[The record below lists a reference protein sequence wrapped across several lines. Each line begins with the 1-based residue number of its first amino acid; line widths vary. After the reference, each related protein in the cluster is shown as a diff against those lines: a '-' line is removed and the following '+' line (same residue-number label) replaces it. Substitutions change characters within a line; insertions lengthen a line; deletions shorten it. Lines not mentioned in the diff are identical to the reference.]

1 MHPRSCDRKKGCVS
15 KLFKLFC
22 KSFCIEKGNIKRIA
36 VSDNNISFSVESVSM
51 TDTIDVL
58 LSEEVIDARIRELAA
73 QIDADYAGESITLL
87 CTLKGAVF
95 FACELAKRITIPV
108 FMDFIQTASYEGT
121 QSTGT
126 VSMKLDV
133 PDEAIEGKHII
144 IIEDVIDTG
153 RTLSVVKEM
162 MLKRK
167 PASLK
172 VCSLLDKHECRV
184 VPFDGDYIGFTI
196 GNDFVVGYGLDV
208 DQKYRN
214 LPFVGIVK

>member
-1 MHPRSCDRKKGCVS
+1 M
-15 KLFKLFC
+15 
-22 KSFCIEKGNIKRIA
+22 
-36 VSDNNISFSVESVSM
+36 M
-51 TDTIDVL
+51 DTIDVL

-108 FMDFIQTASYEGT
+108 FMDFIQTTSYEGT

>member
-1 MHPRSCDRKKGCVS
+1 MK
-15 KLFKLFC
+15 
-22 KSFCIEKGNIKRIA
+22 
-36 VSDNNISFSVESVSM
+36 
-51 TDTIDVL
+51 DTIDVL
-58 LSEEVIDARIRELAA
+58 LSEDVINTRIRELAA
-73 QIDADYAGESITLL
+73 QIDADYAGESVTLL

-108 FMDFIQTASYEGT
+108 FMEFIQTASYEGT

-126 VSMKLDV
+126 VSMKLDIPEEDV
-133 PDEAIEGKHII
+133 AGKHLI

-162 MLKRK
+162 MLKRN

-172 VCSLLDKHECRV
+172 VCTLLDKHECRV
-184 VPFDGDYIGFTI
+184 VPFEGDYIGFII
-196 GNDFVVGYGLDV
+196 GNEFVVGYGLDV

-214 LPFVGIVK
+214 LPYVGVIR

>member
-1 MHPRSCDRKKGCVS
+1 MTSSESKTSMVS
-15 KLFKLFC
+15 
-22 KSFCIEKGNIKRIA
+22 
-36 VSDNNISFSVESVSM
+36 
-51 TDTIDVL
+51 
-58 LSEEVIDARIRELAA
+58 VINTRIRELAA
-73 QIDADYAGESITLL
+73 QIDADYAGESVTLL

-108 FMDFIQTASYEGT
+108 FMEFIQTASYEGT

-126 VSMKLDV
+126 VSMKLDIPEEDV
-133 PDEAIEGKHII
+133 AGKHII

-153 RTLSVVKEM
+153 RTLSVVREM
-162 MLKRK
+162 MLKRN

-184 VPFDGDYIGFTI
+184 VPFEGDYVGFTI
-196 GNDFVVGYGLDV
+196 GNEFVVGYGLDV

-214 LPFVGIVK
+214 LPYVGVIR

>member
-1 MHPRSCDRKKGCVS
+1 MK
-15 KLFKLFC
+15 
-22 KSFCIEKGNIKRIA
+22 
-36 VSDNNISFSVESVSM
+36 
-51 TDTIDVL
+51 DTIDVL
-58 LSEEVIDARIRELAA
+58 LSEDVINTRIRELAA
-73 QIDADYAGESITLL
+73 QIDADYAGESVTLL

-108 FMDFIQTASYEGT
+108 FMEFIQTASYEGT

-126 VSMKLDV
+126 VSMKLDIPEEDV
-133 PDEAIEGKHII
+133 AGKHLI

-162 MLKRK
+162 MLKRN

-184 VPFDGDYIGFTI
+184 VPFEGDYIGFTI
-196 GNDFVVGYGLDV
+196 GNEFVVGYGLDF

-214 LPFVGIVK
+214 LPYVGVIR

>member
-1 MHPRSCDRKKGCVS
+1 MK
-15 KLFKLFC
+15 
-22 KSFCIEKGNIKRIA
+22 
-36 VSDNNISFSVESVSM
+36 
-51 TDTIDVL
+51 DTIDVL
-58 LSEEVIDARIRELAA
+58 LSEDVINTRIRELAA
-73 QIDADYAGESITLL
+73 QIDADYAGESVTLL

-108 FMDFIQTASYEGT
+108 FMEFIQTASYEGT

-126 VSMKLDV
+126 VSMKLDIPEEDV
-133 PDEAIEGKHII
+133 AGKHLI

-162 MLKRK
+162 MLKRN

-172 VCSLLDKHECRV
+172 ICTLLDKHECRV
-184 VPFDGDYIGFTI
+184 VPFEGDYIGFTI
-196 GNDFVVGYGLDV
+196 GNEFVVGYGLDF

-214 LPFVGIVK
+214 LTYVGVIR

>member
-1 MHPRSCDRKKGCVS
+1 MK
-15 KLFKLFC
+15 
-22 KSFCIEKGNIKRIA
+22 
-36 VSDNNISFSVESVSM
+36 
-51 TDTIDVL
+51 DTIDVL
-58 LSEEVIDARIRELAA
+58 LSEDVINTRIRELAA
-73 QIDADYAGESITLL
+73 QIDADYAGESVTLL

-108 FMDFIQTASYEGT
+108 FMEFIQTASYEGT

-126 VSMKLDV
+126 VSMKLDIPEEDV
-133 PDEAIEGKHII
+133 AGKHII

-162 MLKRK
+162 MLKRN

-184 VPFDGDYIGFTI
+184 VPFEGDYIGFTI
-196 GNDFVVGYGLDV
+196 GNEFVVGYGLDV

-214 LPFVGIVK
+214 LPYVGVIR

>member
-1 MHPRSCDRKKGCVS
+1 
-15 KLFKLFC
+15 
-22 KSFCIEKGNIKRIA
+22 
-36 VSDNNISFSVESVSM
+36 M

-58 LSEEVIDARIRELAA
+58 LSEDVINVRIRELAA
-73 QIDADYAGESITLL
+73 QIDADYAGESVTLL

-108 FMDFIQTASYEGT
+108 FMEFIQTASYEGT

-126 VSMKLDV
+126 VSMKLDIPEEDV
-133 PDEAIEGKHII
+133 AGKHII

-153 RTLSVVKEM
+153 RTLSVVREM
-162 MLKRK
+162 MLKRN

-184 VPFDGDYIGFTI
+184 VPFEGDYVGFTI
-196 GNDFVVGYGLDV
+196 GNEFVVGYGLDV

-214 LPFVGIVK
+214 LPYVGVIR

>member
-1 MHPRSCDRKKGCVS
+1 M
-15 KLFKLFC
+15 
-22 KSFCIEKGNIKRIA
+22 
-36 VSDNNISFSVESVSM
+36 SFSVESVSM
-51 TDTIDVL
+51 TDKIDVL
-58 LSEEVIDARIRELAA
+58 ISEDVIDARIRELAA
-73 QIDADYAGESITLL
+73 QIDADYAGKSVTLL

-108 FMDFIQTASYEGT
+108 FMEFIQTSSYVGT
-121 QSTGT
+121 KSTGK

-133 PDEAIEGKHII
+133 DDNAIKDKNII

-162 MLKRK
+162 MQARN

-172 VCSLLDKHECRV
+172 VCSLLDKHECRT
-184 VPFDGDYIGFTI
+184 VPFEGDYIGFTI
-196 GNDFVVGYGLDV
+196 GDDFIVGYGLDV

-214 LPFVGIVK
+214 LPYIGIVR

>member
-1 MHPRSCDRKKGCVS
+1 MK
-15 KLFKLFC
+15 
-22 KSFCIEKGNIKRIA
+22 
-36 VSDNNISFSVESVSM
+36 
-51 TDTIDVL
+51 DTIDVL
-58 LSEEVIDARIRELAA
+58 LSEDVINTRIRELAA
-73 QIDADYAGESITLL
+73 QIDADYAGESVTLL

-108 FMDFIQTASYEGT
+108 FMEFIQTASYEGT

-126 VSMKLDV
+126 VSMKLDIPEEDV
-133 PDEAIEGKHII
+133 AGKHII

-153 RTLSVVKEM
+153 RTLSVVREM
-162 MLKRK
+162 MLKRN

-184 VPFDGDYIGFTI
+184 VPFEGDYVGFTI
-196 GNDFVVGYGLDV
+196 GNEFVVGYGLDV

-214 LPFVGIVK
+214 LPYVGVIR

>member
-1 MHPRSCDRKKGCVS
+1 
-15 KLFKLFC
+15 
-22 KSFCIEKGNIKRIA
+22 
-36 VSDNNISFSVESVSM
+36 
-51 TDTIDVL
+51 
-58 LSEEVIDARIRELAA
+58 
-73 QIDADYAGESITLL
+73 
-87 CTLKGAVF
+87 
-95 FACELAKRITIPV
+95 
-108 FMDFIQTASYEGT
+108 MDFIQTASYEGT

>member
-1 MHPRSCDRKKGCVS
+1 MK
-15 KLFKLFC
+15 
-22 KSFCIEKGNIKRIA
+22 
-36 VSDNNISFSVESVSM
+36 
-51 TDTIDVL
+51 DTIDVL
-58 LSEEVIDARIRELAA
+58 LSEDVIITRIRELAA
-73 QIDADYAGESITLL
+73 QIDADYAGESVTLL

-108 FMDFIQTASYEGT
+108 FMEFIQTASYEGT

-126 VSMKLDV
+126 VSMKLDIPEEDV
-133 PDEAIEGKHII
+133 AGKHLI

-162 MLKRK
+162 MLKRY

-172 VCSLLDKHECRV
+172 VCTLLDKHECRV
-184 VPFDGDYIGFTI
+184 VPFEGDYVGFTI
-196 GNDFVVGYGLDV
+196 GNEFVVGYGLDV

-214 LPFVGIVK
+214 LPYVGVIR

>member
-1 MHPRSCDRKKGCVS
+1 MK
-15 KLFKLFC
+15 
-22 KSFCIEKGNIKRIA
+22 
-36 VSDNNISFSVESVSM
+36 
-51 TDTIDVL
+51 DTIDVL
-58 LSEEVIDARIRELAA
+58 LSEDVINTRIRELAA
-73 QIDADYAGESITLL
+73 QIDADYAGESVTLL

-108 FMDFIQTASYEGT
+108 FMEFIQTASYEGT

-126 VSMKLDV
+126 VSMKLDIPEEDV
-133 PDEAIEGKHII
+133 AGKHLI

-162 MLKRK
+162 MLKRN

-172 VCSLLDKHECRV
+172 VCTLLDKHECRV
-184 VPFDGDYIGFTI
+184 VPFEGDYVGFTI
-196 GNDFVVGYGLDV
+196 GNEFVVGYGLDV

-214 LPFVGIVK
+214 LPYVGVIR

>member
-1 MHPRSCDRKKGCVS
+1 MK
-15 KLFKLFC
+15 
-22 KSFCIEKGNIKRIA
+22 
-36 VSDNNISFSVESVSM
+36 
-51 TDTIDVL
+51 DTIDVL
-58 LSEEVIDARIRELAA
+58 LSEDVINTRIRELAA
-73 QIDADYAGESITLL
+73 QIDADYAGESVTLL

-108 FMDFIQTASYEGT
+108 FMEFIQTASYEGI

-126 VSMKLDV
+126 VSMKLDIPEEDV
-133 PDEAIEGKHII
+133 AGKHLI

-153 RTLSVVKEM
+153 RTLSVVREM
-162 MLKRK
+162 MLKRN

-184 VPFDGDYIGFTI
+184 VPFEGDYVGFTI
-196 GNDFVVGYGLDV
+196 GNEFVVGYGLDV

-214 LPFVGIVK
+214 LPYVGVIR

>member
-1 MHPRSCDRKKGCVS
+1 
-15 KLFKLFC
+15 
-22 KSFCIEKGNIKRIA
+22 
-36 VSDNNISFSVESVSM
+36 M

-58 LSEEVIDARIRELAA
+58 LSEDVINVRIRELAA
-73 QIDADYAGESITLL
+73 QIDADYAGESVTLL

-108 FMDFIQTASYEGT
+108 FMEFIQTASYEGT

-126 VSMKLDV
+126 VSMKLDIPEEDV
-133 PDEAIEGKHII
+133 TGKHLI

-162 MLKRK
+162 MLKRN

-172 VCSLLDKHECRV
+172 VCTLLDKHECRV
-184 VPFDGDYIGFTI
+184 VPFEGDYVGFTI
-196 GNDFVVGYGLDV
+196 GNEFVVGYGLDV

-214 LPFVGIVK
+214 LPYVGVIR

>member
-1 MHPRSCDRKKGCVS
+1 MK
-15 KLFKLFC
+15 
-22 KSFCIEKGNIKRIA
+22 
-36 VSDNNISFSVESVSM
+36 
-51 TDTIDVL
+51 DTIDVL
-58 LSEEVIDARIRELAA
+58 LSEDVINTRIRELAA
-73 QIDADYAGESITLL
+73 QIDADYAGESVTLL

-108 FMDFIQTASYEGT
+108 FMEFIQTASYEGT

-126 VSMKLDV
+126 VSMKLDIPEEDV
-133 PDEAIEGKHII
+133 AGKHLI

-162 MLKRK
+162 MLKRN

-172 VCSLLDKHECRV
+172 VCTLLDKHECRV
-184 VPFDGDYIGFTI
+184 VPFEGDYIGFTI
-196 GNDFVVGYGLDV
+196 GNEFVVGYGLDF

-214 LPFVGIVK
+214 LPYVGVIR

>member
-1 MHPRSCDRKKGCVS
+1 
-15 KLFKLFC
+15 
-22 KSFCIEKGNIKRIA
+22 
-36 VSDNNISFSVESVSM
+36 M

-58 LSEEVIDARIRELAA
+58 LSEDVINVRIRELAA
-73 QIDADYAGESITLL
+73 QIDADYAGESVTLL

-108 FMDFIQTASYEGT
+108 FMEFIQTASYEGT

-126 VSMKLDV
+126 VSMKLDIPEEDV
-133 PDEAIEGKHII
+133 AGKHLI

-162 MLKRK
+162 MLKRN

-184 VPFDGDYIGFTI
+184 VPFEGDYVGFTI
-196 GNDFVVGYGLDV
+196 GNEFVVGYGLDV

-214 LPFVGIVK
+214 LPYVGVIR

>member
-1 MHPRSCDRKKGCVS
+1 MK
-15 KLFKLFC
+15 
-22 KSFCIEKGNIKRIA
+22 
-36 VSDNNISFSVESVSM
+36 
-51 TDTIDVL
+51 DTIDVL
-58 LSEEVIDARIRELAA
+58 LSEDVINTRIRELAA
-73 QIDADYAGESITLL
+73 QIDADYAGESVTLL

-108 FMDFIQTASYEGT
+108 FMEFIQTASYEGT

-126 VSMKLDV
+126 VSMKLDIPEEDV
-133 PDEAIEGKHII
+133 AGKHII

-162 MLKRK
+162 MLKRN

-184 VPFDGDYIGFTI
+184 VPFEGDYVGFTI
-196 GNDFVVGYGLDV
+196 GNEFVVGYGLDF

-214 LPFVGIVK
+214 LPYVGVIR

>member
-1 MHPRSCDRKKGCVS
+1 
-15 KLFKLFC
+15 
-22 KSFCIEKGNIKRIA
+22 
-36 VSDNNISFSVESVSM
+36 M

-58 LSEEVIDARIRELAA
+58 LSEDVINVRIRELAA
-73 QIDADYAGESITLL
+73 QIDADYAGKSVTLL

-108 FMDFIQTASYEGT
+108 FMEFIQTASYEGT

-126 VSMKLDV
+126 VSMKLDIPEEDV
-133 PDEAIEGKHII
+133 AGKHLI

-162 MLKRK
+162 MLKRN

-172 VCSLLDKHECRV
+172 VCTLLDKHECRV
-184 VPFDGDYIGFTI
+184 VPFEGDYVGFTI
-196 GNDFVVGYGLDV
+196 GNEFVVGYGLDV

-214 LPFVGIVK
+214 LPYVGVIR

>member
-1 MHPRSCDRKKGCVS
+1 MK
-15 KLFKLFC
+15 
-22 KSFCIEKGNIKRIA
+22 
-36 VSDNNISFSVESVSM
+36 
-51 TDTIDVL
+51 DTIDVL
-58 LSEEVIDARIRELAA
+58 LSEDVINTRIRELAA
-73 QIDADYAGESITLL
+73 QIDADYAGESVTLL

-108 FMDFIQTASYEGT
+108 FMEFIQTASYEGT

-126 VSMKLDV
+126 VSMKLDIPEEDV
-133 PDEAIEGKHII
+133 AGKHLI

-162 MLKRK
+162 MLKRN

-184 VPFDGDYIGFTI
+184 VPFEGDYIGFTI
-196 GNDFVVGYGLDV
+196 GNEFVVGYGLDV

-214 LPFVGIVK
+214 LPYVGVIR

>member
-1 MHPRSCDRKKGCVS
+1 MK
-15 KLFKLFC
+15 
-22 KSFCIEKGNIKRIA
+22 
-36 VSDNNISFSVESVSM
+36 
-51 TDTIDVL
+51 DTIDVL
-58 LSEEVIDARIRELAA
+58 LSEDVINTRIRELAA
-73 QIDADYAGESITLL
+73 QIDADYAGESVTLL

-108 FMDFIQTASYEGT
+108 FMEFIQTASYEGT

-126 VSMKLDV
+126 VSMKLDIPEEDV
-133 PDEAIEGKHII
+133 AGKHLI

-162 MLKRK
+162 MLKRN

-184 VPFDGDYIGFTI
+184 VPFEGDYVGFTI
-196 GNDFVVGYGLDV
+196 GNEFVVGYGLDV

-214 LPFVGIVK
+214 LPYVGVIR

>member
-1 MHPRSCDRKKGCVS
+1 MK
-15 KLFKLFC
+15 
-22 KSFCIEKGNIKRIA
+22 
-36 VSDNNISFSVESVSM
+36 
-51 TDTIDVL
+51 DTIDVL
-58 LSEEVIDARIRELAA
+58 LSEDVINTRIRELAA
-73 QIDADYAGESITLL
+73 QIDADYAGESVTLL

-108 FMDFIQTASYEGT
+108 FMEFIQTASYEGT

-126 VSMKLDV
+126 VSMKLDIPEEDV
-133 PDEAIEGKHII
+133 AGKHLI

-162 MLKRK
+162 MLKRN

-184 VPFDGDYIGFTI
+184 VPFEGDYVGFTI
-196 GNDFVVGYGLDV
+196 GNEFVVGYGLDF

-214 LPFVGIVK
+214 LPYVGVIR

>member
-1 MHPRSCDRKKGCVS
+1 MK
-15 KLFKLFC
+15 
-22 KSFCIEKGNIKRIA
+22 
-36 VSDNNISFSVESVSM
+36 
-51 TDTIDVL
+51 DTIDVL
-58 LSEEVIDARIRELAA
+58 LSEDVINTRIRELVA
-73 QIDADYAGESITLL
+73 QIDADYAGESVTLL

-108 FMDFIQTASYEGT
+108 FMEFIQTASYEGT

-126 VSMKLDV
+126 VSMKLDIPEEDV
-133 PDEAIEGKHII
+133 AGKHII

-153 RTLSVVKEM
+153 RTLSVVREM
-162 MLKRK
+162 MLKRN

-184 VPFDGDYIGFTI
+184 VPFKGDYVGFTI
-196 GNDFVVGYGLDV
+196 GNEFVVGYGLDV

-214 LPFVGIVK
+214 LPYVGVIR

>member
-1 MHPRSCDRKKGCVS
+1 
-15 KLFKLFC
+15 
-22 KSFCIEKGNIKRIA
+22 
-36 VSDNNISFSVESVSM
+36 M

-58 LSEEVIDARIRELAA
+58 LSEDVINVRIRELAA
-73 QIDADYAGESITLL
+73 QIDADYAGKSVTLL

-108 FMDFIQTASYEGT
+108 FMEFIQTASYEGT

-126 VSMKLDV
+126 VSMKLDIPEEDV
-133 PDEAIEGKHII
+133 AGKHII

-162 MLKRK
+162 MLKRN

-184 VPFDGDYIGFTI
+184 VPFEGDYVGFTI
-196 GNDFVVGYGLDV
+196 GNEFVVGYGLDV

-214 LPFVGIVK
+214 LPYVGVIR

>member
-1 MHPRSCDRKKGCVS
+1 
-15 KLFKLFC
+15 
-22 KSFCIEKGNIKRIA
+22 
-36 VSDNNISFSVESVSM
+36 M

-58 LSEEVIDARIRELAA
+58 LSEDVINVRIRELAA
-73 QIDADYAGESITLL
+73 QIDADYAGESVTLL

-108 FMDFIQTASYEGT
+108 FMEFIQTASYEGT

-126 VSMKLDV
+126 VSMKLDIPEEDV
-133 PDEAIEGKHII
+133 AGKHII

-153 RTLSVVKEM
+153 RTLSVVREM
-162 MLKRK
+162 MLKRN

-184 VPFDGDYIGFTI
+184 VPFEGDYIGFTI
-196 GNDFVVGYGLDV
+196 GNEFVVGYGLDV

-214 LPFVGIVK
+214 LPYVGVIR

>member
-1 MHPRSCDRKKGCVS
+1 MK
-15 KLFKLFC
+15 
-22 KSFCIEKGNIKRIA
+22 
-36 VSDNNISFSVESVSM
+36 
-51 TDTIDVL
+51 DTIDVL
-58 LSEEVIDARIRELAA
+58 LSEDVINTRIRELAA
-73 QIDADYAGESITLL
+73 QIDADYAGESVTLL

-108 FMDFIQTASYEGT
+108 FMEFIQTVSYEGT

-126 VSMKLDV
+126 VSMKLDIPEEDV
-133 PDEAIEGKHII
+133 AGKHII

-162 MLKRK
+162 MLERN

-172 VCSLLDKHECRV
+172 VCTLLDKHECRV
-184 VPFDGDYIGFTI
+184 VPFEGDYIGFTI
-196 GNDFVVGYGLDV
+196 GNEFVVGYGLDF

-214 LPFVGIVK
+214 LPYVGVIR